1 LTLSFVIGKA
11 EMGTDT
17 ILHAPETV
25 AETGLPRYLLEGL
38 ALKMTYL
45 EGELSLVDLSERM
58 RLSFPIVDKLF
69 RHLRSEQLCEVTG
82 MDGPVHRFTTTS
94 LGKKRALE
102 VLAQSQYSGPA
113 PVSLKEYVTR
123 VQAQTVRGAEFSP
136 EDLEKAFQRLVL
148 SNDTLDQLGTA
159 VVSGRSIFLYGPSG
173 TGKTAIAETL
183 PDIYQDSVWI
193 PYAVEVEGQ
202 IITVFDAA
210 LHEPIAENG
219 HSPAEP
225 PLDFSEDATYEE
237 EQDQRWVLC
246 KRPRVLVG
254 GELTIEMLELQSG
267 DHAAAHYAAPAQM
280 KANNGVLIIDDFGRQ
295 RVRPEELLNRWIIP
309 LDRRIDFLSLP
320 GGMKFQIPFDLFVV
334 FATNLDPN
342 SLADAA
348 FLRRIQTKIKVDYVG
363 RPQFHEIFRRVCDDS
378 ELEYDAQVVEELM
391 DDLDRMNEPLRP
403 CYPRDIVQ
411 HILWAARYQ
420 SVSPKLNRDTVATA
434 CRNYLISSAA

>member
-1 LTLSFVIGKA
+1 MEGGK
-11 EMGTDT
+11 MVNDT
-17 ILHAPETV
+17 VLHPPETI

-38 ALKMTYL
+38 ALKMVYL
-45 EGELSLVDLSERM
+45 EGELSLIDLSERM
-58 RLSFPIVDKLF
+58 RLSFPVVDKLF
-69 RHLRSEQLCEVTG
+69 RHLRSEQLCEVTR

-94 LGKKRALE
+94 LGKTRALE
-102 VLAQSQYSGPA
+102 FLSQSQYSGPA

-123 VQAQTVRGAEFSP
+123 VQAQTVREVEISA
-136 EDLEKAFQRLVL
+136 EDLEKAFERLVL
-148 SNDTLDQLGTA
+148 SSDTLNQLGTA

-183 PDIYQDSVWI
+183 PDIYRDAVWI

-202 IITVFDAA
+202 IITVYDAA
-210 LHEPIAENG
+210 LHERVAEDEPADVDVSLDVADDIA
-219 HSPAEP
+219 
-225 PLDFSEDATYEE
+225 YQEE
-237 EQDQRWVLC
+237 RDQRWVLC
-246 KRPRVLVG
+246 KRPRVVVG

-348 FLRRIQTKIKVDYVG
+348 FLRRIQTKIKVDYVT
-363 RPQFHEIFRRVCDDS
+363 RPQFHEIFQRVCDESD
-378 ELEYDAQVVEELM
+378 LEYDAQVVEDLM

-403 CYPRDIVQ
+403 CYPRDIIQHVQ
-411 HILWAARYQ
+411 WAARYQ
-420 SVSPKLNRDTVATA
+420 SVPPQLNRDTVATA